1 MNYEQIVSTLTN
13 FERGKIGKYK
23 HVILLVFF
31 SITSLYLFFFKNNI
45 PISTNLTIDLFLGL
59 FSGLVLYYLMIFISK
74 AIKLLYQTN
83 SISKAFDFNKN
94 TIINILF
101 IISYVF
107 LEELL
112 FRSMLYSYLLEEI
125 SIWSAIIITS
135 FAYSFLHFNFNKF
148 IQLFIMGILLSLLV
162 YLTNGL
168 LASIL
173 THTVNNLLVFRF
185 ITTKK

>member
-1 MNYEQIVSTLTN
+1 MHYEQIVSTLTN
-13 FERGKIGKYK
+13 IERGKIGKYK
-23 HVILLVFF
+23 HVVLLVFF
-31 SITSLYLFFFKNNI
+31 SLTSLYLFFFKNNI

-83 SISKAFDFNKN
+83 SISKTFDFNKN
-94 TIINILF
+94 TFLNILF

-112 FRSMLYSYLLEEI
+112 FRSMLYSYLLEET

-148 IQLFIMGILLSLLV
+148 FQLFIMGILLSLLV
-162 YLTNGL
+162 YFTNGL

-185 ITTKK
+185 VTTKK